1 MGFLTVLTYFVPK
14 GTWLKRTALLC
25 GFIFLDFL
33 VTVLSCKTPFA
44 EANLYARSFMQS
56 YGIVAG
62 LALFDFLLAIPI
74 YAILVSD
81 SHLIKYTGQHSGKAE
96 FAVDLMLGWLVA
108 GAHFNGA
115 ASWLWEAPQLL
126 RQIIGFIIYL
136 AIAFPTFYPSATL
149 SYTMPFVKR
158 VLGETE

>member
-1 MGFLTVLTYFVPK
+1 MSFRTALTYFVPK
-14 GTWLKRTALLC
+14 GTWLKRMALLY
-25 GFIFLDFL
+25 GFMFLDFL
-33 VTVLSCKTPFA
+33 VTALLCKTPYA

-62 LALFDFLLAIPI
+62 LVLFVLLLAIPI

-96 FAVDLMLGWLVA
+96 FAVDLMLGWLIA

-115 ASWLWEAPQLL
+115 VSWLWEAPQLL
-126 RQIIGFIIYL
+126 RQIIGFIIYFT
-136 AIAFPTFYPSATL
+136 IALPTLYPSATL
-149 SYTMPFVKR
+149 SYTMPFVKKM
-158 VLGETE
+158 LGETE